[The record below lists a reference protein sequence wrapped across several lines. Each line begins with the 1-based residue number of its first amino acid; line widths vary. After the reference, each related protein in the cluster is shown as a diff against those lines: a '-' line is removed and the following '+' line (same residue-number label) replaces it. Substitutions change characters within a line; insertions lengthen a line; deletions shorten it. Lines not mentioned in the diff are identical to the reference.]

1 MIRRPP
7 RSTRTDTLF
16 PYTTLVRSALDAV
29 DPLNVEERAQAVLAL
44 HRIEQ
49 IAIARTAGE
58 PFVKFGVY
66 RIMFDRHRVAPAQL
80 AKGQMLVAA
89 AIEPVHIEREAR
101 LEQARRFDD
110 AAKRIAVGPRVGR
123 IDELREGPAV
133 PRLALDPPQVGERAP
148 GPTRGRHT
156 RKRAVQ

>member
-1 MIRRPP
+1 MLVD
-7 RSTRTDTLF
+7 RSLD
-16 PYTTLVRSALDAV
+16 ALDAV

-80 AKGQMLVAA
+80 AKRQILVAA
-89 AIEPVHIEREAR
+89 ALDPVHIERAAR
-101 LEQARRFDD
+101 LEPARRFP
-110 AAKRIAVGPRVGR
+110 AAPKRHSGR
-123 IDELREGPAV
+123 PPAAT
-133 PRLALDPPQVGERAP
+133 L
-148 GPTRGRHT
+148 
-156 RKRAVQ
+156 

>member
-1 MIRRPP
+1 
-7 RSTRTDTLF
+7 
-16 PYTTLVRSALDAV
+16 
-29 DPLNVEERAQAVLAL
+29 
-44 HRIEQ
+44 
-49 IAIARTAGE
+49 
-58 PFVKFGVY
+58 
-66 RIMFDRHRVAPAQL
+66 MFYSHRVAPTQL

-133 PRLALDPPQVGERAP
+133 PRLALDQPQVGEDRKS
-148 GPTRGRHT
+148 TRLNSSQQCAT
-156 RKRAVQ
+156 RMPSSA

>member
-1 MIRRPP
+1 MLVD
-7 RSTRTDTLF
+7 RSLD
-16 PYTTLVRSALDAV
+16 ALDAV

-58 PFVKFGVY
+58 PFVTFGVY

-89 AIEPVHIEREAR
+89 AIEPVHIAREAR
-101 LEQARRFDD
+101 PEPARRSATPAQRTV
-110 AAKRIAVGPRVGR
+110 AAPPPAPRA
-123 IDELREGPAV
+123 EL
-133 PRLALDPPQVGERAP
+133 
-148 GPTRGRHT
+148 
-156 RKRAVQ
+156 

>member
-1 MIRRPP
+1 MLVD
-7 RSTRTDTLF
+7 RSLD
-16 PYTTLVRSALDAV
+16 ALDAV

-89 AIEPVHIEREAR
+89 AIEPRSEEHTSELQSLMRISYAVFCLKKKKRYKRHIKLSTA
-101 LEQARRFDD
+101 
-110 AAKRIAVGPRVGR
+110 
-123 IDELREGPAV
+123 
-133 PRLALDPPQVGERAP
+133 
-148 GPTRGRHT
+148 
-156 RKRAVQ
+156 